1 MTGLEIAALIAMVA
15 GTGMQYKAT
24 TDAAKKAREEALRSQ
39 MRMDQYS
46 QQAEKKALD
55 RAQEYN
61 TDTRQNEQSQIE
73 AGLSAEYMAPV
84 ESATAI
90 NAGAT
95 TTQGN
100 VSNDY
105 TTAKAQSEVNLMK
118 NARTLAGL
126 LAKTTS
132 ANRLRSNEAVRM
144 TDTGMDIGRIGNFAN
159 REGRIDE
166 YAFEQAGVP
175 DAGMMLGGSLLSN
188 AGSMGLSYGGAGTA
202 GTSQGTG
209 VSATASSSANSGAP
223 IVGTGSGRLGFQPV
237 GRVGLQAKGAGS
249 QFANLY
255 NKSYGS

>member
-1 MTGLEIAALIAMVA
+1 MTGLEIAAIIAMIGGA
-15 GTGMQYKAT
+15 GMQYKAT
-24 TDAAKKAREEALRSQ
+24 NDASKKAREEALRSQ

-61 TDTRQNEQSQIE
+61 TDTRQGEQSEIE
-73 AGLSAEYMAPV
+73 AGLNADYLAPV

-132 ANRLRSNEAVRM
+132 ANRLRGNEAVRM
-144 TDTGMDIGRIGNFAN
+144 TDTASDIDRLGNFAG
-159 REGRIDE
+159 REGQIDQH
-166 YAFEQAGVP
+166 AIQQAGIP
-175 DAGMMLGGSLLSN
+175 DAGMMLGGSLLSG
-188 AGSMGLSYGGAGTA
+188 AGSMGLSYGGAAQGAA
-202 GTSQGTG
+202 GGSG
-209 VSATASSSANSGAP
+209 VSAGASTSASAGAP
-223 IVGTGSGRLGFQPV
+223 IAGSTSGGLGFKAVGTT
-237 GRVGLQAKGAGS
+237 GLKIP
-249 QFANLY
+249 
-255 NKSYGS
+255 KSMVWSPA